1 MKMIKILIVYLCIFF
16 GLGRLYDGAHA
27 VKVMPAKTALKAI
40 QKAPKFLS
48 NLKNIKKIPSLS
60 RNHEKIL
67 KNILKI
73 RDGVKPDAWNKIE
86 QSIDFFKKVQKLLNY
101 ANITSTSIPIGWRDD
116 EILICEPNTPG
127 DTCHSPC
134 EQGSSNYRWC
144 YRKPNSSF
152 DYCSCRVRTSI
163 KHWILLMKK
172 LMDANMIVDKETKKI
187 EDRKSDTDQ
196 WIVIV
201 IFGTLLTSLIFG
213 IVIRIGYNYQKN
225 RKAEVNNPGS
235 ENSELQDI
243 S

>member
-1 MKMIKILIVYLCIFF
+1 
-16 GLGRLYDGAHA
+16 
-27 VKVMPAKTALKAI
+27 
-40 QKAPKFLS
+40 
-48 NLKNIKKIPSLS
+48 
-60 RNHEKIL
+60 
-67 KNILKI
+67 
-73 RDGVKPDAWNKIE
+73 
-86 QSIDFFKKVQKLLNY
+86 
-101 ANITSTSIPIGWRDD
+101 
-116 EILICEPNTPG
+116 
-127 DTCHSPC
+127 
-134 EQGSSNYRWC
+134 
-144 YRKPNSSF
+144 
-152 DYCSCRVRTSI
+152 
-163 KHWILLMKK
+163 MKK

>member
-1 MKMIKILIVYLCIFF
+1 M
-16 GLGRLYDGAHA
+16 
-27 VKVMPAKTALKAI
+27 KVMPAKTALKAI

-134 EQGSSNYRWC
+134 KQGTSNYRWR
-144 YRKPNSSF
+144 YRQLNSSF
-152 DYCSCRVRTSI
+152 DYCSCR
-163 KHWILLMKK
+163 
-172 LMDANMIVDKETKKI
+172 
-187 EDRKSDTDQ
+187 KSGIDQ